1 MKKSNWLALLLM
13 GVSIVALM
21 GYRLWDRSVTDST
34 PPQITVEEGVL
45 EASVYG
51 DRTELLRGISAQDDR
66 DGDVTGSVIVES
78 VGGVTGDGEAVVHY
92 AAFDNSGN
100 VAKLSRVIRYTDYV
114 SPRFR
119 MDRPLLFTAG
129 SSIDVVDR
137 MSAQDILD
145 GDITHRIRATAMA
158 DQTLKDP
165 GEYEVLFQVTNS
177 LGDTQ
182 SLRLTAEL
190 YPAGAYN
197 SDLELKEY
205 LIYLPKGSSFSAR
218 DYLDVFRYSVNR
230 VELKGRVPDG
240 YHLSLEGS
248 VDTSTPGVYEVKYIF
263 SCEQGY
269 QTFAGCSRLVVIV
282 EE

>member
-13 GVSIVALM
+13 GVSVVALM

-66 DGDVTGSVIVES
+66 DGDVTDSVIVES

-119 MDRPLLFTAG
+119 MKKPLLFMAG
-129 SSIDVVDR
+129 SSIDVVNTI
-137 MSAQDILD
+137 SAKDILD

-158 DQTLKDP
+158 DQTLTEP

-177 LGDTQ
+177 MGDTQ

-205 LIYLPKGSSFSAR
+205 LVYLSKGSSFAAR

-240 YHLSLEGS
+240 YHLALDGS
-248 VDTSTPGVYEVKYIF
+248 VDTNTPGVYEVKYTF

-269 QTFAGCSRLVVIV
+269 QTYTGCSRLVVIV